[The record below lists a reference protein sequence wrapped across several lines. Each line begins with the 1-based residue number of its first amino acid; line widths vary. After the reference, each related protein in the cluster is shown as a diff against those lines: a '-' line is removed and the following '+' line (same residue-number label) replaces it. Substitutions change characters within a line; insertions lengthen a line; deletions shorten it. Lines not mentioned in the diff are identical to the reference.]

1 MAAEL
6 SDTVYVAEVERDEA
20 GNWIASV
27 PALRGV
33 HTHARTLTG
42 LRR

>member
-1 MAAEL
+1 VNE
-6 SDTVYVAEVERDEA
+6 TYVAEIERDES

-33 HTHARTLTG
+33 HTHARTLAS
-42 LRR
+42 LRRHL